1 MLRDII
7 IVSFMATILVVQE
20 EALSFIPN
28 FQFTFLL
35 IITYSVVFGFKRTFF
50 IITIHVVLD
59 NIFMGTFNL
68 FALCPMFFS
77 YILIDAVI
85 CLFKVKSAIKL
96 AFLSILFSLIYAISF
111 IPFGLFILDVKLEQY
126 IIADIPYDLILICTN
141 FLLVLWTYEPL
152 SRSLTTLL
160 DNYEMKQCYD
170 KIDYEDA
177 NEQEDNYEN
186 KWNLK

>member
-50 IITIHVVLD
+50 IITIHILLD
-59 NIFMGTFNL
+59 NIFMGTFNI
-68 FALCPMFFS
+68 FALAPMFFS
-77 YILIDAVI
+77 YTLMSGVI
-85 CLFKVKSAIKL
+85 CLFKIKKPIPL

-111 IPFGLFILDVKLEQY
+111 IPFGMFILDVKFEQY

-141 FLLVLWTYEPL
+141 FLLVLWVYEPL
-152 SRSLTTLL
+152 KNVLIHLTS
-160 DNYEMKQCYD
+160 DYEMKDMYD
-170 KIDYEDA
+170 KISNRDEIEESEGGY
-177 NEQEDNYEN
+177 YEN
-186 KWNLK
+186 K

>member
-50 IITIHVVLD
+50 IITIHVILD
-59 NIFMGTFNL
+59 NIFMGTFNF

-77 YILIDAVI
+77 YVLIAGVI
-85 CLFKVKSAIKL
+85 CLFKVTNAIKL
-96 AFLSILFSLIYAISF
+96 AFLSIIFSLVYAISF
-111 IPFGLFILDVKLEQY
+111 IPFGLYILDVKLEQY
-126 IIADIPYDLILICTN
+126 LIADIPYDLVLICTN
-141 FLLVLWTYEPL
+141 FLLVLWVYEPL
-152 SRSLTTLL
+152 KKTLSML
-160 DNYEMKQCYD
+160 LADYELKECYD
-170 KIDYEDA
+170 KIEIDD
-177 NEQEDNYEN
+177 QEVNYEN
-186 KWNLK
+186 K